1 MDQELDR
8 LRLSHTIRIFKLPG
22 TIDDYACTL
31 KQDYLACLDKLVH
44 TSALPGPVKPVH
56 TPVKAELTQ
65 VVQWFKDGVV
75 PHCREVQVSQPDLL
89 GLMASQTR
97 KQGFEVTHDHL
108 QLLLSTGLIM
118 RHSSGSFLFGIPGA
132 GAVIKAV
139 TAARKELIGMLRRR
153 RYSEI
158 PLRELEQKKLQA
170 SGLGVQF
177 HIRDMVGRG
186 LIKVLDTPAGKLVRL
201 VKHGR

>member
-1 MDQELDR
+1 
-8 LRLSHTIRIFKLPG
+8 
-22 TIDDYACTL
+22 
-31 KQDYLACLDKLVH
+31 
-44 TSALPGPVKPVH
+44 
-56 TPVKAELTQ
+56 
-65 VVQWFKDGVV
+65 
-75 PHCREVQVSQPDLL
+75 
-89 GLMASQTR
+89 
-97 KQGFEVTHDHL
+97 
-108 QLLLSTGLIM
+108 
-118 RHSSGSFLFGIPGA
+118 
-132 GAVIKAV
+132 
-139 TAARKELIGMLRRR
+139 MLRRR